1 MWRGR
6 VDPLA
11 DSNGETHIKTLFHNM
26 EVSGL
31 QCNPLLWYNSGVQRD
46 TSDMSKRE
54 KILAE
59 IARLKRELQLVQN
72 SISDIVEKGVA
83 SVTVSTG
90 DGSKSCTNLGLDILQ
105 SREKMLKKQIGV
117 WQRKL
122 EGKSAVKIVHRMT
135 THY

>member
-1 MWRGR
+1 
-6 VDPLA
+6 
-11 DSNGETHIKTLFHNM
+11 M

-90 DGSKSCTNLGLDILQ
+90 DGNKSCTNLGLDILQ